1 MNFFNIL
8 LFATFFIGLKT
19 ASIQQNMMREV
30 TEKNE
35 VSIPDRKD
43 FQVIIQTIPDRT
55 TTKTLHNITQV

>member
-8 LFATFFIGLKT
+8 LFATFFAT
-19 ASIQQNMMREV
+19 ASIQQNMKREV